1 MALTRKQIIFRERLI
16 LLFSLVIGVLV
27 LPNILMLI
35 INGNFVDYGLIL
47 LILSNTENPALLL
60 TWIMI
65 IILSPYF
72 LIQLIRITKWY
83 FKQLRKQ

>member
-1 MALTRKQIIFRERLI
+1 LALTRKQIIFRERLI

-35 INGNFVDYGLIL
+35 INGNFVDYGLVL

>member
-1 MALTRKQIIFRERLI
+1 MALTRKQSIFKERLI
-16 LLFSLVIGVLV
+16 LLFSLLIGVLV

-47 LILSNTENPALLL
+47 LILSNTGNRALLL

-65 IILSPYF
+65 IILNPYF
-72 LIQLIRITKWY
+72 LIQIIRITKWY
-83 FKQLRKQ
+83 FKQPRK

>member
-83 FKQLRKQ
+83 FKQLKKR

>member
-27 LPNILMLI
+27 LPNILIFI
-35 INGNFVDYGLIL
+35 INGNFVDYGLVL

>member
-1 MALTRKQIIFRERLI
+1 LALTRKQIIFRERLI

-27 LPNILMLI
+27 LPNILILI

-47 LILSNTENPALLL
+47 LILTNTENPALLL

-83 FKQLRKQ
+83 FKQLKKQ

>member
-27 LPNILMLI
+27 LPNILIFI

>member
-27 LPNILMLI
+27 LPNILILI

-47 LILSNTENPALLL
+47 LILSNTENPAVLL
-60 TWIMI
+60 
-65 IILSPYF
+65 
-72 LIQLIRITKWY
+72 K
-83 FKQLRKQ
+83 

>member
-35 INGNFVDYGLIL
+35 INGNFVDYGLVL

>member
-27 LPNILMLI
+27 LPNILILI

>member
-1 MALTRKQIIFRERLI
+1 LALTRKQIIFRERLI
-16 LLFSLVIGVLV
+16 LLFSLIIGVLV
-27 LPNILMLI
+27 LPIIFMLI
-35 INGNFVDYGLIL
+35 INGNFLDYGLIL

>member
-1 MALTRKQIIFRERLI
+1 LALTRKQSIFKERLI
-16 LLFSLVIGVLV
+16 LLFSLLIGVLV

-47 LILSNTENPALLL
+47 LILSNTENRALLL

-65 IILSPYF
+65 IILNPYF
-72 LIQLIRITKWY
+72 LIQIIRITKWY
-83 FKQLRKQ
+83 FKQPRKQ